1 MSPSLAHL
9 TRGLAHLTR
18 GLRHLTR
25 RDWVLLAAAAPLAAR
40 ANGSRIACQCYVFEQ
55 DYGAR
60 KEKTIDRVDE
70 ILSTV
75 AAAGYHAVE
84 LTSSYFPPD
93 KTAESLALLDK
104 HGLALPIAYTGG
116 PMHDDRWHQTY
127 DSALAY
133 ADRLKPHKGLE
144 AISFNCDP
152 KPRSE
157 AKTDAELATE
167 ARALEQLGASLKH
180 RGLRLLVHA
189 HAPEMADH
197 AREWR
202 YFFHHTTA
210 ASVGICLDTHW
221 VYRGGENVLEIL
233 REAGTRIGDI
243 HLRNS
248 ANGIWLEEFAAGDVD
263 YAVVAAELKK
273 LRYEGWLTV
282 ELAWDPKTER
292 TRALVEDLKRSR
304 EYTERMFGAV

>member
-1 MSPSLAHL
+1 MSPSL
-9 TRGLAHLTR
+9 TQRR
-18 GLRHLTR
+18 LTR
-25 RDWVLLAAAAPLAAR
+25 RDWILLAAAAPLAAKTT
-40 ANGSRIACQCYVFEQ
+40 GTRIACQCYVFEQ

-60 KEKTIDRVDE
+60 KEKTIDHVDE

-75 AAAGYHAVE
+75 GAAGYRAVE

-104 HGLALPIAYTGG
+104 HGLSLPIAYIGG
-116 PMHDDRWHQTY
+116 PMHDNRWHQT
-127 DSALAY
+127 SESVLAY

-144 AISFNCDP
+144 AVSFNCDP

-157 AKTDAELATE
+157 AKTDAELTTE
-167 ARALEQLGASLKH
+167 AQALEQLGAELKR

-221 VYRGGENVLEIL
+221 VYRGGESVPEIL
-233 REAGTRIGDI
+233 REAGTRIGDV

-248 ANGIWLEEFAAGDVD
+248 VSGIWLEELADGDVD
-263 YAVVAAELKK
+263 YRAVAEELKK
-273 LRYEGWLTV
+273 LHYQGWLTV
-282 ELAWDPKTER
+282 ELAWDPTTER
-292 TRALVEDLKRSR
+292 TRPLVEDLKRSR
-304 EYTERMFGAV
+304 EYAERVFSAI

>member
-1 MSPSLAHL
+1 MSTSLAQ
-9 TRGLAHLTR
+9 T
-18 GLRHLTR
+18 HLTR
-25 RDWVLLAAAAPLAAR
+25 RDWMLLAAAAPLAAK
-40 ANGSRIACQCYVFEQ
+40 ATGTRIACQCYVFEQ

-60 KEKTIDRVDE
+60 KEKAIDHVDE
-70 ILSTV
+70 ILATV
-75 AAAGYHAVE
+75 SAAGYRAVE

-93 KTAESLALLDK
+93 KAAESLALLDK

-116 PMHDDRWHQTY
+116 PMHDERWRQTY

-133 ADRLKPHKGLE
+133 ADRLRTHTGLE

-152 KPRSE
+152 KPNGE

-167 ARALEQLGASLKH
+167 AKALEQLGADLKS

-210 ASVGICLDTHW
+210 ANVGICLDTHW

-233 REAGTRIGDI
+233 REAGTRIGDV

-248 ANGIWLEEFAAGDVD
+248 LNGVWLEEFTDGDVD
-263 YAVVAAELKK
+263 YGAVAGELQK
-273 LRYEGWLTV
+273 LRYKGWLTV
-282 ELAWDPKTER
+282 ELAWDAKTEK
-292 TRALVEDLKRSR
+292 TRPLIEDLKRSR
-304 EYTERMFGAV
+304 EYAERVFSAT